1 MRFSNRQHRSSPTV
15 TPHKERGQLE
25 RENER
30 LSREIERLRRELI
43 DRDKKLSDAE
53 KQISDAETQIADLER
68 QLGLRRQNSTT
79 SSKPP
84 SSDGLAGEQRRR
96 GSKRK
101 KSRRKPGGQPG
112 HPGRWRGLAPAERV
126 NKVIDLLPGSCR
138 HCDCRFPDDSRKVAT
153 QGDPRR
159 HQVTELPR
167 IEAHI
172 TEYRCQNA
180 VCPDCGKDTQA
191 ELPQALRGHFGPDL
205 TALIGYLTVVCRMP
219 RRVVR
224 ELLEQVLGIPLSL
237 GSIQKSWEEASDAV
251 AEPCAELEKQLPLA
265 PVINSDE
272 TGLTN
277 GNEGSRPYPDKTD
290 RASSPLVSTNGEK
303 RWLWALVAP
312 DFVFYK
318 IALTRGTEVL
328 VQLLGAVFAGI
339 LCSDRYS
346 AYVKYHQGE
355 GQFCWAHFKR
365 NIPGVQQVA
374 KTTDAE
380 RFCRDAL
387 ALHARLFRLW
397 HRLGANPGIRYGPVT
412 REQLIAK
419 SIPLEKKFFALAD
432 RYADSADKDVRN
444 LALAMLTNFEKFFAF
459 LRNEDVEPTNNSAE
473 RALRCAVQWRKT
485 SFGSRSP
492 QGEVAVARLLTASR
506 TCRMRNREPLRYLGT
521 AIRAHRHAQPVPS
534 LLEIA
539 STT

>member
-1 MRFSNRQHRSSPTV
+1 MRVSKRQHRSSPTA

-25 RENER
+25 REYDR
-30 LSREIERLRRELI
+30 LCRENERLRRELI

-53 KQISDAETQIADLER
+53 RQISDAEKQIADLER

-84 SSDGLAGEQRRR
+84 SSDGLAGEQRER
-96 GSKRK
+96 GSKQK
-101 KSRRKPGGQPG
+101 KGCRKPGGQPG
-112 HPGRWRGLAPAERV
+112 HAGRWRGLAPAERV
-126 NKVIDLLPGSCR
+126 NKVVDLLPARCR
-138 HCDCRFPDDSRKVAT
+138 HCDSRFSADSRKIAT

-180 VCPDCGKDTQA
+180 VCADCGKDTRA

-205 TALIGYLTVVCRMP
+205 TALIAYLTVVCRMP
-219 RRVVR
+219 RRVVQ
-224 ELLEQVLGIPLSL
+224 ELLEQVLDIPLSL
-237 GSIQKSWEEASDAV
+237 GSVQNSWEEASDAV

-272 TGLTN
+272 TGYRT
-277 GNEGSRPYPDKTD
+277 S
-290 RASSPLVSTNGEK
+290 GEK

-339 LCSDRYS
+339 LCSDRCPSYL
-346 AYVKYHQGE
+346 KYHKGTA
-355 GQFCWAHFKR
+355 QFCWAHFKR
-365 NIPGVQQVA
+365 NILGVQQVA

-397 HRLGANPGIRYGPVT
+397 HRFGAAPGVRYGPVT

-419 SIPLEKKFFALAD
+419 SIPLEKQFFALAN
-432 RYADSADKDVRN
+432 RYAESDDKDVRN
-444 LALAMLTNFEKFFAF
+444 LALALLKHFERFFAF
-459 LRNEDVEPTNNSAE
+459 LRNEGVEPTNNSAE

-485 SFGSRSP
+485 SFGSRST
-492 QGEVAVARLLTASR
+492 QGEVAVARLLTAAR
-506 TCRMRNREPLRYLGT
+506 TCRMQNKEPLRYLGA

-534 LLEIA
+534 LLKTV